1 MGEDDPKRLFAQA
14 FGCKHQSCNLSDY
27 PGSLY
32 LDPCRRDDRPPFLD
46 LGFLIAVKRLRRLL
60 LAREN
65 LLSHVREPLT
75 HLRVSQG
82 VDRGVEFVP
91 LGALNPCR
99 LPPSKNGDFNAP
111 ARQSQARMIRSARKA
126 KELGYPHEPW
136 TTRPLASHA
145 REHVPRMGMAGS
157 PSWPRAPCARSSMS
171 RRQSP
176 TRCTIT

>member
-1 MGEDDPKRLFAQA
+1 MMNRRRSSWIGIGEDDPKRLFAQA
-14 FGCKHQSCNLSDY
+14 FGCKHQSCNLSHY

-32 LDPCRRDDRPPFLD
+32 LDPCHRDDRPPFLD

-91 LGALNPCR
+91 LGALNPFK
-99 LPPSKNGDFNAP
+99 LPL
-111 ARQSQARMIRSARKA
+111 SQERRFQRHRRGNPK
-126 KELGYPHEPW
+126 
-136 TTRPLASHA
+136 HA
-145 REHVPRMGMAGS
+145 
-157 PSWPRAPCARSSMS
+157 
-171 RRQSP
+171 
-176 TRCTIT
+176 